1 MRDSRSRPSSFR
13 ASDADRERALRLLR
27 DSAAEGRL
35 SHETF
40 VRRVDLA
47 LRARDLG
54 ALHDLLADL
63 PGAGSRG
70 LLAAVRTSMEQLPD
84 LMATGGRTSR
94 LPLLRLPGP
103 QQPVLTIG
111 RDPGCDLV
119 LADRTVSRLH
129 AVVRLF
135 GDQWFLDDL
144 GSTNGTRLNGLR
156 IRRAAPLHPGDRV
169 GLGAIALRVGRSA
182 REPRRRFM
190 QPGPA

>member
-1 MRDSRSRPSSFR
+1 MRGSRSRPSSFR

-35 SHETF
+35 SHESF

-47 LRARDLG
+47 LRARDHG

-63 PGAGSRG
+63 PGGSRG

-84 LMATGGRTSR
+84 LVGAGGRTSR

-103 QQPVLTIG
+103 QQPVLTLG

-135 GDQWFLDDL
+135 GDEWFLDDL

-156 IRRAAPLHPGDRV
+156 IRRAAPVHPGDRV
-169 GLGAIALRVGRSA
+169 GLGAVALRVGRPA